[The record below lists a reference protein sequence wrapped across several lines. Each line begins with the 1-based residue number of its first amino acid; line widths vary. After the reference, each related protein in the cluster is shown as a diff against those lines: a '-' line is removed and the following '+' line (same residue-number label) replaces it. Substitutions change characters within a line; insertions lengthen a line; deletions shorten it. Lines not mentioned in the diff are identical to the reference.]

1 MKRVW
6 NKVEIVAGNGVTLD
20 GRPVRTPG
28 RRALEL
34 PTPALT
40 DAVAREWDA
49 VQKGEEV
56 DPQAMPMTQL
66 ASTALDRV
74 SPQRDE
80 IITNL
85 LRYAETDLVC
95 YRAEEPPELAQ
106 RQRAAWQPLL
116 DWLDRRY
123 GVRLKVAEGVIH
135 TAQDPAMLDRLAE
148 IVRSFDDWRLTA
160 LQAATAS
167 TGSIVVALALIAGRL
182 GAAQAFAVAELDES
196 FQIERWGED
205 PIARARREGV
215 AADLDAARRF
225 LDLLGDVPPR
235 SRTELTDL

>member
-6 NKVEIVAGNGVTLD
+6 NKVAIAGAGVTLD

-34 PTPALT
+34 PTPSLT
-40 DAVAREWDA
+40 DAVAQEWDSMA
-49 VQKGEEV
+49 KGEDV
-56 DPQAMPMTQL
+56 DPTAMPMTQL

-74 SPQRDE
+74 TPQREE
-80 IITNL
+80 IIANL

-95 YRAEEPPELAQ
+95 YRADDPLELAQ
-106 RQRAAWQPLL
+106 RQRASWQPLL

-123 GVRLKVAEGVIH
+123 GVRLRVAEGVVP
-135 TAQDPAMLDRLAE
+135 APQDPAMLERLTD
-148 IVRSFDDWRLTA
+148 IVRGFDDWRLTA
-160 LQAATAS
+160 LQAATAA
-167 TGSIVVALALIAGRL
+167 TGSIVVALALVAGRI

-225 LDLLGDVPPR
+225 LDLLGDASAGIGR
-235 SRTELTDL
+235 G

>member
-6 NKVEIVAGNGVTLD
+6 NKVETVEGSGVTLD

-40 DAVAREWDA
+40 QAIASEWDA
-49 VQKGEEV
+49 MAKGEEV
-56 DPQAMPMTQL
+56 DPQAMPLTQL
-66 ASTALDRV
+66 ASTALDRIA
-74 SPQRDE
+74 PQRE
-80 IITNL
+80 QIIDTL

-95 YRAEEPPELAQ
+95 YRASDPPELAQ
-106 RQRAAWQPLL
+106 RQRASWQPLL

-123 GVRLKVAEGVIH
+123 GVRLQVAEGIIH
-135 TAQDPAMLDRLAE
+135 APQDPAMLERLAE

-160 LQAATAS
+160 LQAATAA
-167 TGSIVVALALIAGRL
+167 TGSLVVALALVAGRI
-182 GAAQAFAVAELDES
+182 GPAQAFAVAELDES

-225 LDLLGDVPPR
+225 LDLLGDAPVVI
-235 SRTELTDL
+235 TGAD

>member
-6 NKVEIVAGNGVTLD
+6 NKVAITGAGVTLD

-34 PTPALT
+34 PTPSLT

-49 VQKGEEV
+49 MAKGEDV
-56 DPQAMPMTQL
+56 DPNAMPMTQL

-74 SPQRDE
+74 TPQRED
-80 IITNL
+80 IIASL

-95 YRAEEPPELAQ
+95 YRADDPPELAQ
-106 RQRAAWQPLL
+106 RQRASWQPLL

-123 GVRLKVAEGVIH
+123 GVRLRVAEGVIP
-135 TAQDPAMLDRLAE
+135 APQDPAMLERLTD
-148 IVRSFDDWRLTA
+148 IVRGFDDWRLTA
-160 LQAATAS
+160 LQAATAA
-167 TGSIVVALALIAGRL
+167 TGSIVVALALVAGRI

-225 LDLLGDVPPR
+225 LDLLGDASTGIGR
-235 SRTELTDL
+235 N

>member
-6 NKVEIVAGNGVTLD
+6 NKVETTNHTGVTLD

-28 RRALEL
+28 RRALSL

-40 DAVAREWDA
+40 DAVAQEWDSMA
-49 VQKGEEV
+49 KGEEV
-56 DPQAMPMTQL
+56 DPTAMPLTQL

-74 SPQRDE
+74 APQREE
-80 IITNL
+80 IITTL

-95 YRAEEPPELAQ
+95 YRTEEPPELAQ
-106 RQRAAWQPLL
+106 RQRASWQPLL

-123 GVRLKVAEGVIH
+123 GVRLNVAEGVIH
-135 TAQDPAMLDRLAE
+135 APQDPAMLERLAD
-148 IVRSFDDWRLTA
+148 IVRGFDDWRLTA
-160 LQAATAS
+160 LQAATAA
-167 TGSIVVALALIAGRL
+167 TGSIVVALALVAGRI
-182 GAAQAFAVAELDES
+182 GAAQAFSVAELDES

-215 AADLDAARRF
+215 ASDLDAARRF
-225 LDLLGDVPPR
+225 LDLLGDAPAGIGR
-235 SRTELTDL
+235 S